1 MGPRAQET
9 SAFRGNQS
17 SSRTTTFEAEINGAK
32 DERSDSSGKEGHG
45 DVAESHQPG
54 ASSDEA

>member
-1 MGPRAQET
+1 MGPRIEDGRQC
-9 SAFRGNQS
+9 S
-17 SSRTTTFEAEINGAK
+17 SKTTTIEAEINGAK
-32 DERSDSSGKEGHG
+32 DECFDSSGKEGHG